1 MCVDG
6 QASHSP
12 SLVISSGLQGTH
24 FILSLSGVFPWGQ
37 ALQVFWSPSGTNPRG
52 HAVQMP
58 SFTNWP
64 VLQSTNG
71 AFPEKECY
79 VHIVPKLKWMAKK
92 WASSNFTLLGLLGT
106 TPMLNPITPRGGL
119 ARPSPR
125 GYQLPF
131 CGGCTNQ
138 FQICWLFPTTFL
150 LSCGKVIFHFFL

>member
-24 FILSLSGVFPWGQ
+24 FIPSLSGTSPGGQ
-37 ALQVFWSPSGTNPRG
+37 AMQFFWSPSGTNPRG

-106 TPMLNPITPRGGL
+106 TLMLNPITPGGSGQTL
-119 ARPSPR
+119 PSGSSAAILWRMHQPIPN
-125 GYQLPF
+125 LL
-131 CGGCTNQ
+131 T
-138 FQICWLFPTTFL
+138 FPNYIPTFMW
-150 LSCGKVIFHFFL
+150 